1 MMMER
6 MVKLLLGEDMFGG
19 GKGVFTALAIS
30 NALTNLLTT
39 VLGELWRLEPSAIST
54 TEEGNVEERN
64 GVAVAWRQLWNVDR
78 GLVVGDGGDT
88 HLFSVGGLSI
98 RQEGKWWL
106 PCPNGFRMMQQCRDG
121 TNQLLKAA
129 MAISSSV
136 LVEMEIPTA
145 HFEDLPKVLR

>member
-1 MMMER
+1 MWRREMEWLLR
-6 MVKLLLGEDMFGG
+6 VSDSIVKVIPSETTIRCLMGLG
-19 GKGVFTALAIS
+19 
-30 NALTNLLTT
+30 
-39 VLGELWRLEPSAIST
+39 
-54 TEEGNVEERN
+54 
-64 GVAVAWRQLWNVDR
+64 RQLWNVDR

-106 PCPNGFRMMQQCRDG
+106 PCPNGFLMMQQCRDG